1 MVLNHIFK
9 EKLVEVGQT
18 GFIYQKKDDILYKA
32 KCYYWNLRQSREFRK
47 GREIPQFEW
56 QYCGADLVNLTNP
69 IVYAFQTFRF
79 ADGKYI
85 TDNLCISTE
94 TPPNKISGLDTLFLK
109 EEDDDKA
116 LRLFERAGYKVDRV
130 MEARAYYSERVM
142 AV

>member
-9 EKLVEVGQT
+9 EKLIEAGQK
-18 GFIYQKKDDILYKA
+18 GVIYQKKDDILYKA
-32 KCYYWNLRQSREFRK
+32 PCFYWNIQQSRAFRK
-47 GREIPQFEW
+47 NGEIPPFEW

-69 IVYAFQTFRF
+69 ISYAFQTFRF

-116 LRLFERAGYKVDRV
+116 LRLFERAGYKVERV
-130 MEARAYYSERVM
+130 METRAYYSERVM
-142 AV
+142 TV